1 MLQFRKRI
9 MISALCAVMLVTTSQ
24 SALSQAAE
32 NTEVTQPAEGE
43 ANTADGTEGGTGNS
57 GDPVPEEAPV
67 EKEPITEAQAL
78 AAMSE
83 CASSSTLKLY
93 VDDSTGTFAVECL
106 ENGEIIWS
114 NPYNA
119 DDDPMTRSQQLKA
132 QLKSALLINSVKVS
146 DTDSPNTLVRSA
158 LDGTTTVERINNGF
172 KATVSFPE
180 QGISVPYTVTLT
192 DDHYDVS
199 VLVNEIRE
207 VEIDSPAEIDEAT
220 RSVVDLSLFP
230 NMNAGYADEE
240 GYFVI
245 PDGSGAV
252 INFNNGKGSSMKY
265 SQRIYGREY
274 AYAQDRAP
282 KKTEQAY
289 LPILGVVKQDSAL
302 LEVITEGAAYATA
315 KAGIAGQDATGFN
328 SAYFE
333 FAIRGNDQYFMG
345 AINASA
351 LKAYEQTR
359 IPEERVSVRYYPI
372 AKSNST
378 YVDIAKRYQKY
389 LLDEGLMSKKDASD
403 NTALYIDL
411 YGGAVKERSIA
422 GLPIKMQ
429 TAATTYD
436 QARTILESLKN
447 RGVDEMVVAYNDF
460 NTAGLTDRISNSVD
474 YANSLGG
481 KSAFQTLYNFCKS
494 SGITLAPNVDL
505 TEFERSGNGYSK
517 TGASVIGL
525 SKSYATQNEY
535 EIAFGTPHDTRPS
548 WFLLTPA
555 YYTKVYGEVV
565 ASYSSEGISA
575 ISVGNGTSMLYSDY
589 SGNANKKT
597 SRQQAVENLKRS
609 YETITA
615 SGIKFEAAA
624 CNDYALKYVD
634 SIRDVPLYSSGFDLT
649 DYDIPFY
656 EMVIHG
662 YIPYTSKAKNASANA
677 DELFLLSMVT
687 GTPIHYDFMYESP
700 NDLTD
705 CKYETLFYTHY
716 EGWLDVAAEEYKFFK
731 ENLAG
736 ISGSPIIDH
745 KFISSRVI
753 ETTFENGTVLT
764 ADLDNDTLKI
774 NGTEVKLP
782 EKSWKGATTD

>member
-24 SALSQAAE
+24 SALSQAAD
-32 NTEVTQPAEGE
+32 NTEVTQPADGAENPGGDA
-43 ANTADGTEGGTGNS
+43 ANDTENTGGG
-57 GDPVPEEAPV
+57 A
-67 EKEPITEAQAL
+67 EPAAEMITEEQAL

-93 VDDSTGTFAVECL
+93 VNDDTGTFAVECL

-119 DDDPMTRSQQLKA
+119 DNDPLTKSGNLKA
-132 QLKSALLINSVKVS
+132 QLKSAMVINSVKVT
-146 DTDSPNTLVRSA
+146 DTDSPNTLIRSA
-158 LDGTTTVERINNGF
+158 LDGFTTVERINNGF

-180 QGISVPYTVTLT
+180 QGITVPYTVTLT

-199 VLVNEIRE
+199 VLVSEINE
-207 VEIDSPAEIDEAT
+207 VEINSPANINEAT

-240 GYFVI
+240 GYFVV

-265 SQRIYGREY
+265 SQKIYGREY
-274 AYAQDRAP
+274 AYSQDRAP

-289 LPILGVVKQDSAL
+289 LPVLGVVKKDSAL

-315 KAGIAGQDATGFN
+315 RAGIAGQDATGYN

-333 FAIRGNDQYFMG
+333 FALRGNDSYFMG
-345 AINASA
+345 AINASS
-351 LKAYEQTR
+351 LKAYEQTLV
-359 IPEERVSVRYYPI
+359 PEERVNVRYYPI
-372 AKSNST
+372 VAKSNSS
-378 YVDIAKRYQKY
+378 YVDIAKRYQQY
-389 LLDEGLMSKKDASD
+389 LLDEGLMSKKGGSD
-403 NTALYIDL
+403 NTALYIDI

-422 GLPIKMQ
+422 GLPIKLQ

-436 QARTILESLKN
+436 QAKLILQELKN

-460 NTAGLTDRISNSVD
+460 NKAGLTDRISSSVD
-474 YANSLGG
+474 YASSLGG
-481 KSAFQTLYNFCKS
+481 KSAFKSLYDYCKTA
-494 SGITLAPNVDL
+494 GITLAPNVDL

-525 SKSYATQNEY
+525 SKSYATQGEY
-535 EIAFGTPHDTRPS
+535 EIAFGTPHDTRPN

-565 ASYSSEGISA
+565 SSYSSEGIGA

-597 SRQQAVENLKRS
+597 SRQQAVENLKKG
-609 YETITA
+609 YEIINN
-615 SGIKFEAAA
+615 SGIKFEASA

-634 SIRDVPLYSSGFDLT
+634 SIRNVPLYSSGFDLT

-656 EMVIHG
+656 ELVIHG
-662 YIPYTSKAKNASANA
+662 YIPYSAKAKNASSSA
-677 DELFLLSMVT
+677 DELFLLSVVT
-687 GTPIHYDFMYESP
+687 GTPLHYDFMYESP
-700 NDLTD
+700 NELTD
-705 CKYETLFYTHY
+705 CKYEKLFYTHY
-716 EGWLDVAAEEYKFFK
+716 EGWLDVAADEYKFFK
-731 ENLAG
+731 NNLAG
-736 ISGSPIIDH
+736 VSGSPITDY
-745 KFISSRVI
+745 KYISSRVI
-753 ETTFENGTVLT
+753 ESTFENGTVLT
-764 ADLDNDTLKI
+764 VDLDNYTLKV
-774 NGTEVKLP
+774 NGTEVQLP
-782 EKSWKGATTD
+782 EKTWKGATTD

>member
-1 MLQFRKRI
+1 
-9 MISALCAVMLVTTSQ
+9 MLVTTSQ

-32 NTEVTQPAEGE
+32 NTEATQSANGE
-43 ANTADGTEGGTGNS
+43 AAGADNL
-57 GDPVPEEAPV
+57 GDSAPNANGAENAGDSAEPEAPP
-67 EKEPITEAQAL
+67 EKDAITEEQAL

-93 VDDSTGTFAVECL
+93 VNEETGTFAVECL

-119 DDDPMTRSQQLKA
+119 DDDPLTRSEQLKA
-132 QLKSALLINSVKVS
+132 QLKSAMLISSVKVT
-146 DTDSPNTLVRSA
+146 DTDAPITLVRSA
-158 LDGTTTVERINNGF
+158 LDGTTAVERIENGF
-172 KATVSFPE
+172 KATVTFPE
-180 QGISVPYTVTLT
+180 QGFSVPYTVTLT

-199 VLVNEIRE
+199 VLVKEITE
-207 VEIDSPAEIDEAT
+207 IEIDSPADINEAT

-252 INFNNGKGSSMKY
+252 INFNNGKGSAMKY
-265 SQRIYGREY
+265 SQKIYGREY

-315 KAGIAGQDATGFN
+315 KAGIAGQDATGYN

-351 LKAYEQTR
+351 LKAYEQAR

-372 AKSNST
+372 AKSGSS

-389 LLDEGLMSKKDASD
+389 LLDEGMMSKKGYDT
-403 NTALYIDL
+403 NTALYVDL
-411 YGGAVKERSIA
+411 YGGAVKERSIF

-429 TAATTYD
+429 TAATTYE
-436 QARTILESLKN
+436 QAKYILQELKN

-481 KSAFQTLYNFCKS
+481 KSAFKSLYDYCVTA
-494 SGITLAPNVDL
+494 GITLAPNVDL

-525 SKSYATQNEY
+525 SKSYATQGEY
-535 EIAFGTPHDTRPS
+535 ELAFGTPHDTRPN

-565 ASYSSEGISA
+565 SSYSSEGIGA
-575 ISVGNGTSMLYSDY
+575 ISVGNGTNMLYSDY
-589 SGNANKKT
+589 NSNAGKKT
-597 SRQQAVENLKRS
+597 SRQQAVENLKKS
-609 YETITA
+609 YEIINS
-615 SGIKFEAAA
+615 SGIKFESTA

-649 DYDIPFY
+649 DYDIPLY

-662 YIPYTSKAKNASANA
+662 YIPYSAKAKNASANA
-677 DELFLLSMVT
+677 DDLFLLSVVT
-687 GTPIHYDFMYESP
+687 GTPLHYDFMYESP
-700 NDLTD
+700 NKLTD

-716 EGWLDVAAEEYKFFK
+716 EGWLDIAAEEYKFFK
-731 ENLAG
+731 EKLADV
-736 ISGSPIIDH
+736 SGSVITDH
-745 KFISSRVI
+745 KYISTNVI
-753 ETTFENGTVLT
+753 ECTFENGTILT
-764 ADLDNDTLKI
+764 VDLDNYTMKI
-774 NGTEVKLP
+774 NGSEVQLP
-782 EKSWKGATTD
+782 EKTWKGATTD

>member
-32 NTEVTQPAEGE
+32 NTEVTQPADGE
-43 ANTADGTEGGTGNS
+43 AENPGDGASDGNAGGDTEPGTPAENTG
-57 GDPVPEEAPV
+57 
-67 EKEPITEAQAL
+67 ITEEQAL

-93 VDDSTGTFAVECL
+93 VNDETGMFAVECL

-114 NPYNA
+114 NPYNS
-119 DDDPMTRSQQLKA
+119 DSDPLTKSQQLKA
-132 QLKSALLINSVKVS
+132 QLKSAMLISSVKVT
-146 DTDSPNTLVRSA
+146 DTDSPSTLIRSA
-158 LDGTTTVERINNGF
+158 LDGATTVERINNGF
-172 KATVSFPE
+172 KATVTFPE
-180 QGISVPYTVTLT
+180 QGITVPYTVTLT

-199 VLVNEIRE
+199 VLVNEISE
-207 VEIDSPAEIDEAT
+207 VEMDSPANVNEAT

-289 LPILGVVKQDSAL
+289 LPILGVVKKDSAL

-315 KAGIAGQDATGFN
+315 KAGIAGQDATGYN

-333 FAIRGNDQYFMG
+333 FAIRGNDSYFMG
-345 AINASA
+345 AINASS

-372 AKSNST
+372 AKSGSS

-389 LLDEGLMSKKDASD
+389 LLDEGLMSKKSDAD
-403 NTALYIDL
+403 NTALYVDI
-411 YGGAVKERSIA
+411 YGGAVKERSVM

-429 TAATTYD
+429 TAATTYE
-436 QARTILESLKN
+436 QAKLILEELKN

-481 KSAFQTLYNFCKS
+481 KSAFKSLYNYCTTA
-494 SGITLAPNVDL
+494 GITLAPNVDL

-525 SKSYATQNEY
+525 SKSYATQGEY
-535 EIAFGTPHDTRPS
+535 EIAFGTPHDTRPN
-548 WFLLTPA
+548 WFILTPA

-565 ASYSSEGISA
+565 SSYSSEGIGA
-575 ISVGNGTSMLYSDY
+575 ISVGNGTNMLYSDY
-589 SGNANKKT
+589 SGNADKKT
-597 SRQQAVENLKRS
+597 SRQQAVENLKKS
-609 YETITA
+609 YEIINN

-656 EMVIHG
+656 EIVIHG
-662 YIPYTSKAKNASANA
+662 YIPYSSKAKNASASA
-677 DELFLLSMVT
+677 DELFLLSVVT
-687 GTPIHYDFMYESP
+687 GTPLHYGLMYESP
-700 NDLTD
+700 NELTD
-705 CKYETLFYTHY
+705 CKYEKLFYTHY
-716 EGWLDVAAEEYKFFK
+716 SGWLDVAAEEYKFFK

-736 ISGSPIIDH
+736 ISGSPITDY
-745 KFISSRVI
+745 KYISSRVI
-753 ETTFENGTVLT
+753 ESTFEDGTVLT
-764 ADLDNDTLKI
+764 VDLDNYTLKM
-774 NGTEVKLP
+774 NGTGITLP
-782 EKSWKGATTD
+782 EKTWKGATTD

>member
-24 SALSQAAE
+24 SALSQAAD
-32 NTEVTQPAEGE
+32 NTAV
-43 ANTADGTEGGTGNS
+43 TADGAETPADGASDANGAGNTDGDTGSEASSGNS
-57 GDPVPEEAPV
+57 G
-67 EKEPITEAQAL
+67 ITEAEAL

-93 VDDSTGTFAVECL
+93 VDDETGTFAVECL

-119 DDDPMTRSQQLKA
+119 DADPMTKSTQLKA
-132 QLKSALLINSVKVS
+132 QLKSALMINSVKVT
-146 DTDSPNTLVRSA
+146 DTDSPNTLIRSA
-158 LDGTTTVERINNGF
+158 LDGSTTVERINNGF
-172 KATVSFPE
+172 RATVTFPE
-180 QGISVPYTVTLT
+180 QGITVPYTVTLV

-199 VLVNEIRE
+199 VLITEITE
-207 VEIDSPAEIDEAT
+207 VEMDSPADVSEAT
-220 RSVVDLSLFP
+220 RSIVDLSLFP

-265 SQRIYGREY
+265 SQKIYGREY

-289 LPILGVVKQDSAL
+289 LPILGVVKNDSAL

-315 KAGIAGQDATGFN
+315 KAGIAGQDATGYN

-333 FAIRGNDQYFMG
+333 FAIRGNDSYFMG
-345 AINASA
+345 AINASS
-351 LKAYEQTR
+351 LKAYEQSR
-359 IPEERVSVRYYPI
+359 VPEERVNVRYYPI
-372 AKSNST
+372 AKSNTS
-378 YVDIAKRYQKY
+378 YVDIAQRYQKY
-389 LLDEGLMSKKDASD
+389 LLDEGLMSKKLTSD

-422 GLPIKMQ
+422 GLPVKTQ
-429 TAATTYD
+429 TPATTYD
-436 QARTILESLKN
+436 QAKTILEELRN
-447 RGVDEMVVAYNDF
+447 RGVEEMVVAYNDF
-460 NTAGLTDRISNSVD
+460 NTAGITDRISNSVD

-481 KSAFQTLYNFCKS
+481 KSAFKSLYDYCKT

-525 SKSYATQNEY
+525 SKSYATQGEY
-535 EIAFGTPHDTRPS
+535 EIAFGTPHDTRPN

-565 ASYSSEGISA
+565 SSYSSEGIGA
-575 ISVGNGTSMLYSDY
+575 ISVGNATSMLYSDY

-597 SRQQAVENLKRS
+597 SRQQAVENLKKS
-609 YETITA
+609 FEIINN
-615 SGIKFEAAA
+615 SGIKFEASA
-624 CNDYALKYVD
+624 CNDYAFKYVD
-634 SIRDVPLYSSGFDLT
+634 SIRNIPLYSSGFDLT
-649 DYDIPFY
+649 DYDIPLY

-662 YIPYTSKAKNASANA
+662 YIPYSAKAKNASASA
-677 DELFLLSMVT
+677 DELLLLSIAT
-687 GTPIHYDFMYESP
+687 GTPLHYDFMYESP
-700 NDLTD
+700 NELTD
-705 CKYETLFYTHY
+705 CKYEKLFYTHY
-716 EGWLDVAAEEYKFFK
+716 SGWLDVAAEEYKFFK

-736 ISGSPIIDH
+736 VSSSPITDY
-745 KFISSRVI
+745 KYLSSKVI
-753 ETTFENGTVLT
+753 ESAFENGTVLT
-764 ADLDNDTLKI
+764 VDLENYTLKI
-774 NGTEVKLP
+774 NGTEVQLP
-782 EKSWKGATTD
+782 EKTWKGATTD

>member
-32 NTEVTQPAEGE
+32 NTEATQPADGGAENPGDG
-43 ANTADGTEGGTGNS
+43 ADGADTS
-57 GDPVPEEAPV
+57 GDAAPETPEDTAL
-67 EKEPITEAQAL
+67 TEEQAL

-93 VDDSTGTFAVECL
+93 VDDATGTFAVECL

-114 NPYNA
+114 NPYNS
-119 DDDPMTRSQQLKA
+119 DNDPLTKSQQLKA
-132 QLKSALLINSVKVS
+132 QLKSAMVISTVKVT
-146 DTDSPNTLVRSA
+146 DTDAPITLVRSA

-180 QGISVPYTVTLT
+180 QGITVPYTVTLT

-199 VLVNEIRE
+199 VLVNEITE
-207 VEIDSPAEIDEAT
+207 VELDAPAEIDEAT

-265 SQRIYGREY
+265 SQKIYGREY
-274 AYAQDRAP
+274 AYSQDRAP

-289 LPILGVVKQDSAL
+289 LPILGVVKKDSAL

-315 KAGIAGQDATGFN
+315 KAGIAGQDATGYN
-328 SAYFE
+328 SAYFD

-359 IPEERVSVRYYPI
+359 IPEERVTVRYYPI
-372 AKSNST
+372 AKSDTT

-389 LLDEGLMSKKDASD
+389 LLDEGLMSKKTDAD
-403 NTALYIDL
+403 NTALYVDL
-411 YGGAVKERSIA
+411 YGGAVKERSIM

-429 TAATTYD
+429 TAATTYE
-436 QARTILESLKN
+436 QAKIILEELKN
-447 RGVDEMVVAYNDF
+447 RGIDEMVVGYNDF
-460 NTAGLTDRISNSVD
+460 NTAGLTDKISNSVD

-481 KSAFQTLYNFCKS
+481 KSAFKALYDYCKS
-494 SGITLAPNVDL
+494 AGITLAPNVDL

-525 SKSYATQNEY
+525 SKSYATQGEY
-535 EIAFGTPHDTRPS
+535 EIAFGTPHDTRPN
-548 WFLLTPA
+548 WFILTPA

-565 ASYSSEGISA
+565 SSYSSEGIGA

-589 SGNANKKT
+589 SGNKDKKT
-597 SRQQAVENLKRS
+597 SRQQAVENLKKS
-609 YETITA
+609 YEIINN
-615 SGIKFEAAA
+615 SGIKFEASA
-624 CNDYALKYVD
+624 CNDYAFKYVD
-634 SIRDVPLYSSGFDLT
+634 SIRDVPLYSSAFDLT
-649 DYDIPFY
+649 DYDIPLY

-662 YIPYTSKAKNASANA
+662 YIPYSSKEKNASASA
-677 DELFLLSMVT
+677 DEMLLLSFVT
-687 GTPIHYDFMYESP
+687 GTPLHYGLMYESP
-700 NDLTD
+700 NELTD

-716 EGWLDVAAEEYKFFK
+716 SGWLDVAAEEYKFFK
-731 ENLAG
+731 QNLAG
-736 ISGSPIIDH
+736 VSNSPITDH
-745 KFISSRVI
+745 KYISSRVI
-753 ETTFENGTVLT
+753 ETTFEDGTVLT
-764 ADLDNDTLKI
+764 ADLDNYTLKI
-774 NGTEVKLP
+774 NGTEVQLP
-782 EKSWKGATTD
+782 EKTWKGATTD

>member
-32 NTEVTQPAEGE
+32 KTEVTQPADGGAENPGDGASDGNAGGDTE
-43 ANTADGTEGGTGNS
+43 PGTPAENTG
-57 GDPVPEEAPV
+57 
-67 EKEPITEAQAL
+67 ITEEQAL

-93 VDDSTGTFAVECL
+93 VNDETGTFAVECL

-114 NPYNA
+114 NPYNS
-119 DDDPMTRSQQLKA
+119 DSDPLTKSQQLKA
-132 QLKSALLINSVKVS
+132 QLKSAMMISSVKVT
-146 DTDSPNTLVRSA
+146 DTDSPSTLIRSA
-158 LDGTTTVERINNGF
+158 LDGATTVERINNGF
-172 KATVSFPE
+172 KATVTFPE
-180 QGISVPYTVTLT
+180 QGITVPYTVTLT

-199 VLVNEIRE
+199 VLVNEISE
-207 VEIDSPAEIDEAT
+207 VEMDSPANVNEAT

-289 LPILGVVKQDSAL
+289 LPILGVVKKDSAL

-315 KAGIAGQDATGFN
+315 KAGIAGQDATGYN

-333 FAIRGNDQYFMG
+333 FAIRGNDSYFMG
-345 AINASA
+345 AINASS

-359 IPEERVSVRYYPI
+359 IPEDRVSVRYYPI
-372 AKSNST
+372 AKSGSS

-389 LLDEGLMSKKDASD
+389 LLDEGLMSKKGDAD
-403 NTALYIDL
+403 NTALYVDI
-411 YGGAVKERSIA
+411 YGGAVKERSVM

-429 TAATTYD
+429 TAATTYE
-436 QARTILESLKN
+436 QAKLILEELKN

-481 KSAFQTLYNFCKS
+481 KSAFKSLYNYCTTA
-494 SGITLAPNVDL
+494 GITLAPNVDL

-525 SKSYATQNEY
+525 SKSYATQGEY
-535 EIAFGTPHDTRPS
+535 EIAFGTPHDTRPN
-548 WFLLTPA
+548 WFILTPA

-565 ASYSSEGISA
+565 SSYSSEGIGA
-575 ISVGNGTSMLYSDY
+575 ISVGNGTNMLYSDY

-597 SRQQAVENLKRS
+597 SRQQAVENLKKS
-609 YETITA
+609 YEIINN

-656 EMVIHG
+656 EIVIHG
-662 YIPYTSKAKNASANA
+662 YIPYSSKAKNASASA
-677 DELFLLSMVT
+677 DELFLLSVVT
-687 GTPIHYDFMYESP
+687 GTPLHYGLMYESP
-700 NDLTD
+700 NELTD
-705 CKYETLFYTHY
+705 CKYEKLFYTHY
-716 EGWLDVAAEEYKFFK
+716 SGWLDVAAEEYKFFK

-736 ISGSPIIDH
+736 ISGSPITDY
-745 KFISSRVI
+745 KYISSRVI
-753 ETTFENGTVLT
+753 ESTFEDGTVLT
-764 ADLDNDTLKI
+764 VDLDNYTLKI
-774 NGTEVKLP
+774 NGTEITLP
-782 EKSWKGATTD
+782 EKTWKGATTD